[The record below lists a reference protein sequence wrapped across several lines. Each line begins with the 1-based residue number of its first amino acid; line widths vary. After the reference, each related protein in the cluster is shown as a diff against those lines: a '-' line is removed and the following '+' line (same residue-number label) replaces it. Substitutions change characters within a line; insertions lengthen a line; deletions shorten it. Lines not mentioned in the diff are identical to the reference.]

1 MPDNP
6 DADKPAEK
14 RPGRIIGASI
24 NIGPSASI
32 QAHARVRRVQE
43 SPTANPTLAEAVCN
57 FAQALNEKQ
66 GVEERTILYE
76 DQSSGSNRHV
86 FINCPFDDDYRQL
99 FEALIF
105 TIYDCGFRPRCAL
118 EDPSGQRFPKICR
131 LMQDC
136 PYAIHDLSRT
146 EVDRGNQLPRFNMPL
161 ELGIF
166 LGIDFVSG
174 NDKKFLVLEADKYRY
189 RQFCSD
195 LSGFEASAHGG
206 DTRKLICAVR
216 NWLRGWLSANIPGG
230 EYIFGR
236 YNELLSELPG
246 ILKEEHLTQP
256 LIYHDY
262 KDIVEQ
268 WIKERRLDET
278 QTS

>member
-1 MPDNP
+1 MQANP
-6 DADKPAEK
+6 
-14 RPGRIIGASI
+14 RL
-24 NIGPSASI
+24 
-32 QAHARVRRVQE
+32 RRVQE
-43 SPTANPTLAEAVCN
+43 SPPANPKLAEAASN

-66 GVEERTILYE
+66 GVEEPTIPYE

-118 EDPSGQRFPKICR
+118 EDPSGQRFQKICK
-131 LMQDC
+131 LIQDC

-146 EVDRGNQLPRFNMPL
+146 EVDRDQVPRFNMPL

-166 LGIDFVSG
+166 LGIDTVSG

-195 LSGFEASAHGG
+195 LGGFEASAHGG
-206 DTRKLICAVR
+206 DTQKLVCAVR
-216 NWLRGWLSANIPGG
+216 DWLRGWLTSTILGG
-230 EYIFGR
+230 EYIFER
-236 YNELLSELPG
+236 YSELLSKLPE
-246 ILKEEHLTQP
+246 ILKEEPLT
-256 LIYHDY
+256 YHDY
-262 KDIVEQ
+262 KDIVE
-268 WIKERRLDET
+268 K
-278 QTS
+278 